1 MKSSRIKVVVV
12 TVQLS
17 GADEKNMKK
26 DSVKL
31 GFNFLETP
39 MSEKLP
45 DFHDWLFLNEMVNT
59 AAGKGLRQ
67 KGDTQI
73 FKN

>member
-1 MKSSRIKVVVV
+1 MVV

-17 GADEKNMKK
+17 GGDEKSMKQV
-26 DSVKL
+26 SVK
-31 GFNFLETP
+31 FDCSFLEIL

-45 DFHDWLFLNEMVNT
+45 DFHDWLFLNEMVNKV
-59 AAGKGLRQ
+59 AGKGLRR
-67 KGDTQI
+67 KGDKQI

>member
-1 MKSSRIKVVVV
+1 MKSSRIEVVVM

-17 GADEKNMKK
+17 GGDEKSMKK
-26 DSVKL
+26 DSVKF
-31 GFNFLETP
+31 GCNFLETL

-67 KGDTQI
+67 KGDKQI

>member
-1 MKSSRIKVVVV
+1 MVM

-17 GADEKNMKK
+17 GGDEKSMKK
-26 DSVKL
+26 DSVKF
-31 GFNFLETP
+31 GCSFLETL

-45 DFHDWLFLNEMVNT
+45 DFQDWLFLNEMVNT

-67 KGDTQI
+67 KGDKQI